1 MAIFVYA
8 ENINGVYKKA
18 AFEAVSYAK
27 AIADKAGDSVTVLQ
41 LTLQM
46 FQMFFTNM
54 EQIK

>member
-27 AIADKAGDSVTVLQ
+27 AIADKTGDTVTAVSINPNDSSDLLQ
-41 LTLQM
+41 I
-46 FQMFFTNM
+46 
-54 EQIK
+54 E